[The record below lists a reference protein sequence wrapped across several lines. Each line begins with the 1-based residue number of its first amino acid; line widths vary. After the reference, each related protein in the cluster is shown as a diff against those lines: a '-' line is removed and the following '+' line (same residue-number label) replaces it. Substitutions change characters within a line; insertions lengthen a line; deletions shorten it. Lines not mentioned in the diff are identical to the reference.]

1 MNTPLD
7 KPSVDTPTE
16 DTSAGDTSVGAQLA
30 ETPTTET
37 VRQRVVRSVKAVT
50 PNALKTAW
58 WLVRIM
64 VIVTLA
70 ITFLKYF
77 GVIAWM
83 SWHLTPVFSWFGLPG
98 EAALAYVSGYF
109 VNCYSAVA
117 VIASLHLDMRSITI
131 LSTMILCSHN
141 MFLETA
147 VQKKTGS
154 SALRIVAVRTI
165 PSFLL
170 GWILNK
176 VMPGQPMDYVAD
188 LGQAQQGALW
198 PMLVDWFWSTL
209 RIAIPMVTLVFS
221 LTVIQRLLAEFGV
234 IRYIAK
240 FLKPV
245 MRFFGLPART
255 AFLWIVAN
263 TLGLAY
269 GAAVMIDEAATGK
282 LSRRDIDLLNHHIG
296 ISHSNIE
303 DLLLFVAVGGSLP
316 WMLLSRWVMSWFL
329 VWGRRLEIYLLG
341 RLFPKRFAPLV

>member
-188 LGQAQQGALW
+188 LGQVQQSALW

-329 VWGRRLEIYLLG
+329 VWGRRLEIYLLN